1 MRIGIIYLATGIYAE
16 FWKEFYPVCESFCM
30 DVLKGYVVTF
40 KGCANG

>member
-30 DVLKGYVVTF
+30 GTKRICCRF
-40 KGCANG
+40 